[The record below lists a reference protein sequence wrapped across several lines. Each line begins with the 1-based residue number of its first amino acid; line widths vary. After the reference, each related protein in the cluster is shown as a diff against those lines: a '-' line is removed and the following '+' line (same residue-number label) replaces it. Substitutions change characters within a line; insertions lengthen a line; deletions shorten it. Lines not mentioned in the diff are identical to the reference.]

1 MTREEISRN
10 LVIARQ
16 VAAIATAFFLP
27 LSTSGQA
34 IGAAIFV
41 VLAIATLDVRRFAA
55 TSRSAAAWL
64 PAALFAL
71 VLIGV
76 TWSTEPLS
84 IGFKWVGPYLKLL
97 LIPLIMATAFSRKDA
112 LQIAFGFL
120 AACSILL
127 VLSWLSVLWPSGPWG
142 WFKVPGVP
150 VKDNAVQSGEFALCA
165 FGLAYAGLLLWSDDR
180 RRALLAL
187 LLAVLFFANVMFIYI
202 SKTGVLMAATLMVL
216 FLVETQ
222 GWRRGILITIPA
234 ALAVVIAL
242 SFSPSAQA
250 RLKEFLAG
258 AEPLH
263 ANQDNFSTAA
273 RVYFW
278 KQSGQLIA
286 SAPVLGH
293 GTGSIATL
301 YRNLDQSKSF
311 GSIPDPH
318 NQFLHTTLQVGLLGG
333 ALLIAMWAAHLALFW
348 GSGPVR
354 AMGLAIVIQNILGS
368 LFNSHISTVT
378 QGTLYCLG
386 VGLIGALIFSERLA
400 VPSPRPAPNPSLR
413 ESPGAASA

>member
-10 LVIARQ
+10 LRIARQ

-34 IGAAIFV
+34 IGASIFV

-76 TWSTEPLS
+76 TWSTEPLALA
-84 IGFKWVGPYLKLL
+84 FKWVGPYLKLL

-112 LQIAFGFL
+112 LQIALGFL

-165 FGLAYAGLLLWSDDR
+165 FGLAYAGLQLWSENR

-187 LLAVLFFANVMFIYI
+187 LLATLFFANVMFIYI
-202 SKTGVLMAATLMVL
+202 SKTGVLMAGTLMVL

-222 GWRRGILITIPA
+222 GWRRGLLITIPA
-234 ALAVVIAL
+234 AIAVAIAL

-258 AEPLH
+258 TEPLH

-293 GTGSIATL
+293 GTGSIASL

-311 GSIPDPH
+311 GNIPDPH

-348 GSGPVR
+348 GSGPIR

-386 VGLIGALIFSERLA
+386 VGLIGALIWTERLA
-400 VPSPRPAPNPSLR
+400 APSPRTAPTPSVR
-413 ESPGAASA
+413 EEPGAASV

>member
-10 LVIARQ
+10 LGIARQ

-27 LSTSGQA
+27 LSTSGTA
-34 IGAAIFV
+34 IAVSIFA
-41 VLAIATLDVRRFAA
+41 VLAIITMDAERFAA
-55 TSRSAAAWL
+55 TRRSAAAWL

-71 VLIGV
+71 ILIGV
-76 TWSTEPLS
+76 TWSTEPFALA
-84 IGFKWVGPYLKLL
+84 FKWVGPYLKLL
-97 LIPLIMATAFSRKDA
+97 LVPLIMATAFSRRDA
-112 LQIAFGFL
+112 LQIGFGFL

-127 VLSWLSVLWPSGPWG
+127 VLSWGSVIWPGGPWG
-142 WFKVPGVP
+142 WFKMPSVP

-165 FGLAYAGLLLWSDDR
+165 FGLAYASLRLWNESR
-180 RRALLAL
+180 WRAALVL
-187 LLAVLFFANVMFIYI
+187 LLAALFFSNVMSIYI
-202 SKTGVLMAATLMVL
+202 SKTGVLIAATLMVL
-216 FLVETQ
+216 FLIETQ
-222 GWRRGILITIPA
+222 GWRRGVAITIPA
-234 ALAVVIAL
+234 VIALVIAL
-242 SFSPSAQA
+242 SFSSAAQN
-250 RLKEFLAG
+250 RLKEFMAG
-258 AEPLH
+258 TEPLH

-273 RVYFW
+273 RLYFW

-286 SAPVLGH
+286 AAPLLGH

-301 YRNLDQSKSF
+301 YRNLEQSKEF
-311 GSIPDPH
+311 GYIPDPH
-318 NQFLHTTLQVGLLGG
+318 NQFLHTTLQVGLVGG

-368 LFNSHISTVT
+368 LFNSHLATVS

-386 VGLIGALIFSERLA
+386 VGLVGALVLSERLA
-400 VPSPRPAPNPSLR
+400 APAALPAPQPAVR